1 VSKRITIVPTLSFAD
16 DITSLNEIIFLRNM
30 GGWGI
35 PALRTLGG
43 KIIAEGFGRDGLKGK
58 VTA

>member
-1 VSKRITIVPTLSFAD
+1 VD
-16 DITSLNEIIFLRNM
+16 DVTRLNEIISLRNM
-30 GGWGI
+30 EGWDI

-43 KIIAEGFGRDGLKGK
+43 KIIAEGLGRGGLKGK

>member
-1 VSKRITIVPTLSFAD
+1 VD
-16 DITSLNEIIFLRNM
+16 DITSLNEIIFSKNM